1 MSASESSIRTVLI
14 SFPARGLA
22 QIDLCAQRSGL
33 PTPKFYT
40 VALTLG
46 ARIQVNSLEPVASLP
61 KSLRKKAARSANTSI
76 TSQSLLLIVAPEKPT
91 PPTAPPPGLEGQV
104 AVDLPADVADGLD
117 QVARMTEI
125 ESTKLYG
132 LALATGVQLL
142 VSSLTPENS
151 VPIDLLVR
159 ASEGPISPEILAQAL
174 MNQQQDIRSRR
185 RTPPSD

>member
-1 MSASESSIRTVLI
+1 MSAPESFIRTVPV
-14 SFPARGLA
+14 SFPTRGLA

-46 ARIQVNSLEPVASLP
+46 ARIQVISLEPVASLP
-61 KSLRKKAARSANTSI
+61 ESLRREAARSVNTSI
-76 TSQSLLLIVAPEKPT
+76 TSQSLLQIVAPEKPALQ
-91 PPTAPPPGLEGQV
+91 TAPPPVLEGQV

-142 VSSLTPENS
+142 ASSLTPESS

-159 ASEGPISPEILAQAL
+159 ASEGPILPEFLAQAL
-174 MNQQQDIRSRR
+174 MNRQQDIRSRR
-185 RTPPSD
+185 GTPPSD